1 MKHLIKNNQR
11 VARFG
16 AVGII
21 NTLID
26 FGLLF
31 FLKSLGL
38 PVGAANVISTGIT
51 FLFSFVANRKFTFR
65 SDDGSITRQFILF
78 IAITLFGLWLIQ
90 TAIIQLTLPWLSALF
105 GNTTFALFVA
115 KAIATSVTLVWNYL
129 LYNKVVFKDSL

>member
-38 PVGAANVISTGIT
+38 PVGAANVISTGIA

-65 SDDGSITRQFILF
+65 SNDGSITRQFILF
-78 IAITLFGLWLIQ
+78 IAITLFGLWVIQ

-105 GNTTFALFVA
+105 GNATAALFVA
-115 KAIATSVTLVWNYL
+115 KAIATSITLVWNYL